1 MDERLL
7 ADLPVAGT
15 RAARNQILKDVMR
28 DYRYLEHM
36 GMGIPR
42 KIVKGMKEHN
52 GTEPDLVE
60 QDERSR
66 CSLRRG

>member
-1 MDERLL
+1 
-7 ADLPVAGT
+7 
-15 RAARNQILKDVMR
+15 LKDVMR

-42 KIVKGMKEHN
+42 KIVRGMKEHN

-60 QDERSR
+60 LDERFLVR
-66 CSLRRG
+66 LLARGPD